1 MAYTITAAAS
11 PAAPPRPPGAPSVTA
26 APATP
31 RLNALGLALLWLVG
45 ASGAVVIFEPS
56 PYEFATLLAI
66 VVFLASGLRLRAA
79 FLPPIALLILIN
91 LGYSISAADLMNQ
104 NRIVMWIL
112 TSWYMAATAV
122 FFAMAL
128 SEHTAE
134 RFVALGRGLI
144 VGALVAT
151 LLGLIG
157 YFGIAGRDRFTLYSR
172 LSGTF
177 KDPNVYGAF
186 VILPALLALQSVV
199 ADPPRK
205 ALRNAIVFGI
215 LCVGVLLA
223 FSRAAWGLLIAT
235 AAVMLALMMLTSP
248 SRAGRRR
255 IVVTTA
261 VAIGAMA
268 LVIAVL
274 LSLDQVQDLF
284 RERASFDQSYDEG
297 RFGRFGRHV
306 LGAQLAL
313 DVPWGIGPLQFSK
326 YFPEDVHNSYLNAFM
341 SGGWLA
347 GVCYPALIFS
357 TVVIGARYL
366 FVRTPWQRAYLAVF
380 ATFIGTVGES
390 FIIDTD
396 HWRHYF
402 MLLGLMWGMGIATR
416 DYAAR
421 SRTSVPG

>member
-1 MAYTITAAAS
+1 MAYT
-11 PAAPPRPPGAPSVTA
+11 VTA
-26 APATP
+26 ALPAAAPHAPAALPAATARP
-31 RLNALGLALLWLVG
+31 RLTALHRALLWLVG
-45 ASGAVVIFEPS
+45 ASAAIVLIEPS

-66 VVFLASGLRLRAA
+66 AVFLATGLSLRAA

-91 LGYSISAADLMNQ
+91 LGYSISAADLMSQ
-104 NRIVMWIL
+104 NRIFMWVM
-112 TSWYMAATAV
+112 TSWYMAVTAV

-128 SEHTAE
+128 SEDTAE
-134 RFVALGRGLI
+134 RFAALGRGLI
-144 VGALVAT
+144 LSALIAT
-151 LLGLIG
+151 ALGLVG

-205 ALRNAIVFGI
+205 ALRNAIIFVF
-215 LCVGVLLA
+215 LSVGLLLA
-223 FSRAAWGLLIAT
+223 FSRAAWGLLVVTSAI
-235 AAVMLALMMLTSP
+235 MLALMVLTDP
-248 SRAGRRR
+248 TRAGRRR
-255 IVVTTA
+255 IIVTTA
-261 VAIGAMA
+261 IAIAA
-268 LVIAVL
+268 LAVVIAVL

-284 RERASFDQSYDEG
+284 RERATLGQSYDEG

-313 DVPWGIGPLQFSK
+313 DVPFGIGPLQFSK

-357 TVVIGARYL
+357 TVIIGARYL

-380 ATFIGTVGES
+380 ATFVGTVGES

-402 MLLGLMWGMGIATR
+402 MLLGLMWGMGVATQDFVTR
-416 DYAAR
+416 QRATAR
-421 SRTSVPG
+421 A

>member
-1 MAYTITAAAS
+1 MAYTMTAAAP
-11 PAAPPRPPGAPSVTA
+11 PAD
-26 APATP
+26 PATP
-31 RLNALGLALLWLVG
+31 GAAAVATAPRLTTLCRALLWLVG
-45 ASGAVVIFEPS
+45 ASGAVVIIEPS
-56 PYEFATLLAI
+56 PYEFATLLTI
-66 VVFLASGLRLRAA
+66 VVFLAAGLRLRAA
-79 FLPPIALLILIN
+79 FLPPIVLLILIN
-91 LGYSISAADLMNQ
+91 LGYSISAADLMSQ
-104 NRIVMWIL
+104 NRIFMWVM
-112 TSWYMAATAV
+112 TSWYMAVTAV

-128 SEHTAE
+128 SEDTAE
-134 RFVALGRGLI
+134 RFAALGRGLI
-144 VGALVAT
+144 VGALIAT
-151 LLGLIG
+151 VLGLVG

-186 VILPALLALQSVV
+186 VILPALLTLQSVV

-205 ALRNAIVFGI
+205 ALRNAIVFGV

-223 FSRAAWGLLIAT
+223 FSRAAWGLLVT
-235 AAVMLALMMLTSP
+235 TSALMLMLMLLTSP
-248 SRAGRRR
+248 SAAARRR
-255 IVVTTA
+255 IVVTAAIA
-261 VAIGAMA
+261 VAA
-268 LVIAVL
+268 LAVVIAVL

-284 RERASFDQSYDEG
+284 RERATLGQSYDEG

-313 DVPWGIGPLQFSK
+313 DVPFGIGPLQFSK

-341 SGGWLA
+341 SGGWLS

-357 TVVIGARYL
+357 TVIIGARYL

-380 ATFIGTVGES
+380 ATFVGTVGES

-416 DYAAR
+416 DFAAR
-421 SRTSVPG
+421 TPATAAG